1 MYYLLFLDVLF
12 FRGSIYDYGI
22 IILINWYFQFW
33 DLIFRNISFYW
44 LDLGELEFFVV
55 GDVLL

>member
-12 FRGSIYDYGI
+12 FRGGIYGYGI
-22 IILINWYFQFW
+22 IIIINRYFYFW

-44 LDLGELEFFVV
+44 LYFRELDFFVV
-55 GDVLL
+55 RDMLL